1 MNKSVKQLRLE
12 ERILKLLE
20 GKPLRVAEL
29 LFADAELQAAQEYAN
44 VVSIKRLGYN
54 DHGPVHMRKATQNA
68 TKMFKLLHEAG
79 IEMNLEQEKIGS
91 ADDSLVGVLF
101 ASMLHDLGMTITRE
115 KHEYLSIQLATPYI
129 DRILDEVYDESDILL
144 KTAIR
149 SIAIE
154 GIFGH
159 MATRKIHSLE
169 AGIVLIADGSDM
181 EMGRARIPTI
191 LSNEPRAGDIHRTSA
206 SAIQK
211 VKISKGKEKPINIT
225 VEMNASV
232 GFFQIEE
239 VFFPKIN
246 FSPVKPYIELYAGVI
261 DRDTLRYL

>member
-1 MNKSVKQLRLE
+1 MNKSVKQLRME

-20 GKPLRVAEL
+20 GKPLQAAQL
-29 LFADAELQAAQEYAN
+29 LFADDQLQAAQEYAN

-54 DHGPVHMRKATQNA
+54 DHGPVHMRKATYNA
-68 TKMFKLLHEAG
+68 IKMFKLLHEAD
-79 IEMNLEQEKIGS
+79 IQMNLEIEHSGT
-91 ADDSLVGVLF
+91 ADDSLIAVF
-101 ASMLHDLGMTITRE
+101 MASMLHDLGMSITRE
-115 KHEYLSIQLATPYI
+115 QHEYLSIQLAIPFI
-129 DRILDEVYDESDILL
+129 DKILEQVYAPEDVMIKMAVKSL
-144 KTAIR
+144 
-149 SIAIE
+149 AIE

-169 AGIVLIADGSDM
+169 AGIVLIGDGSDM
-181 EMGRARIPTI
+181 EKGRARIPTI

-211 VKISKGKEKPINIT
+211 VKISKGLEKPINIT

-246 FSPVKPYIELYAGVI
+246 FSPVKQYIELYAGVT
-261 DRDTLRYL
+261 DREMLRYL

>member
-1 MNKSVKQLRLE
+1 MNKSIKQQNLE
-12 ERILKLLE
+12 STILKHLS
-20 GKPLRVAEL
+20 GKPLQIAEL
-29 LFADAELQAAQEYAN
+29 IFADEELQSMQEYAN

-54 DHGPVHMRKATQNA
+54 DHGPVHMRKVMYNA
-68 TKMFKLLHEAG
+68 IKLFRLLDDAG
-79 IEMNLEQEKIGS
+79 IQMNIEKEGLGS
-91 ADDSLVGVLF
+91 SDDALVAVLL
-101 ASMLHDLGMTITRE
+101 ASILHDLGMTIARDN
-115 KHEYLSIQLATPYI
+115 HEYLSIQLATPYI
-129 DRILDEVYDESDILL
+129 DKFLDQIYLSGDKILKI
-144 KTAIR
+144 AIR
-149 SIAIE
+149 SLAIE

-181 EMGRARIPTI
+181 EKGRARIPSI
-191 LSNEPRAGDIHRTSA
+191 LSAEPKVGDIHRTSA

-211 VKISKGKEKPINIT
+211 VKITKGAEKPIRIT

-246 FSPVKPYIELYAGVI
+246 FSPVKPYIELFAGVI
-261 DRDTLRYL
+261 DRDMLKYL

>member
-1 MNKSVKQLRLE
+1 MNKSVKQQRLE
-12 ERILKLLE
+12 ERILKMLD
-20 GKPLRVAEL
+20 GKALQAAIL
-29 LFADAELQAAQEYAN
+29 LFDNVELQAAQEYAN

-54 DHGPVHMRKATQNA
+54 DHGPVHMRKATYNA
-68 TKMFKLLHEAG
+68 IKMFRLLHEAG
-79 IEMNLEQEKIGS
+79 IAMNLEQEGIGT
-91 ADDSLVGVLF
+91 AEDSLVGVLF

-115 KHEYLSIQLATPYI
+115 QHEYLSIQLASPYI
-129 DRILDEVYDESDILL
+129 DEILAQIYNKDEISQ
-144 KTAIR
+144 KTAVR

-169 AGIVLIADGSDM
+169 AGLVLIGDGSDM

-191 LSNEPRAGDIHRTSA
+191 LSNEPKAGDIHRTSA

-211 VKISKGKEKPINIT
+211 VRITKGKEKPICIT

-239 VFFPKIN
+239 VFFPKIKS
-246 FSPVKPYIELYAGVI
+246 SPVKPYIELYAGVI
-261 DRDTLRYL
+261 DREMLRYL

>member
-1 MNKSVKQLRLE
+1 MYKSVKQQSLE
-12 ERILKLLE
+12 QRILKLLS
-20 GKPLRVAEL
+20 GKALKATEI
-29 LFADAELQAAQEYAN
+29 LFADPEIQAVQEYAN
-44 VVSIKRLGYN
+44 IVSIKRLGYN
-54 DHGPVHMRKATQNA
+54 DHGPVHMRTATLN
-68 TKMFKLLHEAG
+68 TIRMFKLLNDAG
-79 IEMNLEQEKIGS
+79 IKMNLEKEEVGS
-91 ADDSLVGVLF
+91 ADDSLTGIIL
-101 ASMLHDLGMTITRE
+101 ASLLHDLGMTITRDS
-115 KHEYLSIQLATPYI
+115 HELLSIQLAIPYI
-129 DRILDEVYDESDILL
+129 DRILDQMHSESELMI

-169 AGIVLIADGSDM
+169 AGLVLIGDGSDM
-181 EMGRARIPTI
+181 EKGRARIPSM
-191 LSNEPRAGDIHRTSA
+191 LSLKTRVGDIHRTSA

-211 VKISKGKEKPINIT
+211 VKITKGLEKPICIT

-246 FSPVKPYIELYAGVI
+246 ISPVKPYIELYAGVT
-261 DRDTLRYL
+261 DREMLRYL